1 MTGNTG
7 SLRYMA
13 PEVALRKSYNEKVDV
28 YSYGIMVWQM
38 ARDRVPFK
46 GLSKTGVYMTTYT
59 VLLYTVY
66 IYATM
71 MHQCVCIT
79 TTIDPYNNIVIFM
92 PTHIEFFNTVVNGEM
107 RPPLDKAWPTRF
119 SRLLNACW
127 HPDYVQRPTFKE
139 IVDELDKLY
148 TEARWGRSATPS
160 TPPLPLGQGNESV
173 KSAPPEKK
181 EAKDRKST
189 WF

>member
-1 MTGNTG
+1 MI
-7 SLRYMA
+7 YI
-13 PEVALRKSYNEKVDV
+13 VFIYHHFHYYSYNQ
-28 YSYGIMVWQM
+28 I
-38 ARDRVPFK
+38 P
-46 GLSKTGVYMTTYT
+46 
-59 VLLYTVY
+59 VY
-66 IYATM
+66 IPVYA
-71 MHQCVCIT
+71 CIRSF
-79 TTIDPYNNIVIFM
+79 TILIKYTCTYAYIY
-92 PTHIEFFNTVVNGEM
+92 IEFFNTVVNGEM

-160 TPPLPLGQGNESV
+160 TPPLPLQGNESV